1 MSAEELLEEF
11 EFLGDWEERFRY
23 IVELGRELEP
33 MDDADKTEENRVL
46 GCQSRVWIKAAPTG
60 DHPPVL
66 HLIGDSDAQLVRGL
80 IAVVFDVYNNQP
92 VTYIA
97 DYDIRDLF
105 EQLQL
110 SRHLT
115 PSRANGLNSM
125 VEYIRLTAKEIEQQE

>member
-33 MDDADKTEENRVL
+33 MDDVDKCEENRVL
-46 GCQSRVWIKAAPTG
+46 GCQSRVWIKATPTG
-60 DHPPVL
+60 DQPPAL
-66 HLIGDSDAQLVRGL
+66 HLVGDSDAQLVRGL
-80 IAVVFDVYNNQP
+80 IAVVFDVYNDQP
-92 VTYIA
+92 VTYIS

-125 VEYIRLTAKEIEQQE
+125 VEYIRTTAKAMQMED